1 MSVLQGQQK
10 HEECVSFCSF
20 RARGLIL
27 AGDVPFFSPC
37 GERGKW
43 GGRPRPWGL
52 VIRSSVIRSLSVF
65 GMETDGAGVAKRYP
79 QGVGWAVCGM
89 DADGLILKILQK
101 NMEKCCVT

>member
-1 MSVLQGQQK
+1 M
-10 HEECVSFCSF
+10 C
-20 RARGLIL
+20 
-27 AGDVPFFSPC
+27 PFFSPC

-65 GMETDGAGVAKRYP
+65 GMETDGAGGAKRYP

-101 NMEKCCVT
+101 KIWKSVA